1 MKHPSIFAVSHDE
14 CFLLRVTADGVREGN
29 CNYCSVLSKA

>member
-1 MKHPSIFAVSHDE
+1 MKHQSIFAVSPDE
-14 CFLLRVTADGVREGN
+14 CFPLRVTADGVREGK

>member
-1 MKHPSIFAVSHDE
+1 MKHPSISAVSHDE
-14 CFLLRVTADGVREGN
+14 CFLLRVTADGVGEGN